1 MSAALYD
8 NAYDNTPGFDE
19 VQYELAVPENPQHQ
33 VLYDDKTIPEPPRRN
48 SVVDYSTLQKES
60 EYIETVVDD
69 PHQFVFERG
78 ATKSF
83 PANEYHYIDPATTTQ
98 TQSLTDDILGPEPSH
113 ESTMER
119 VDKSDKKSAVKIAL
133 VISSLVL
140 AIGAFVFV
148 QVSKGSPD
156 SPIQTNQTRTSIG
169 ASKLDEVSHAL
180 PSGAL
185 MYFVLSDCPEGWLP
199 ADGALWISP
208 PPNVSQTFVEDSK
221 TYTPNLMS
229 ERRFVRTASSS
240 DDVGTIEEDATSA
253 QGIEFHSSVKVATFG
268 STKNRITYLQDQET
282 KGLMF
287 DEEAD
292 LKGNI
297 TSPYSETRPKSI
309 ALLACIK
316 K

>member
-1 MSAALYD
+1 MAAALYD
-8 NAYDNTPGFDE
+8 NAYDNTPGFEE

-33 VLYDDKTIPEPPRRN
+33 VLYDDKTVPEPPRRN
-48 SVVDYSTLQKES
+48 SVVNYSSLNKES

-69 PHQFVFERG
+69 PHEFVFERG

-83 PANEYHYIDPATTTQ
+83 PANEYHYIDPATAAP
-98 TQSLTDDILGPEPSH
+98 TQSLNDNILGPEPSH
-113 ESTMER
+113 ENTMAR
-119 VDKSDKKSAVKIAL
+119 VDKSDKKSAVKIGLLILAL
-133 VISSLVL
+133 VF
-140 AIGAFVFV
+140 AIGAFAIV
-148 QVSKGSPD
+148 QVSKGSPT
-156 SPIQTNQTRTSIG
+156 PTNQTRTSVG
-169 ASKLDEVSHAL
+169 ASKLDEVSYAL

-199 ADGALWISP
+199 ADGGLWKSP
-208 PPNVSQTFVEDSK
+208 PPNVSQALVEDSK

-287 DEEAD
+287 DEESD